1 MGLFNLGNNG
11 LAIDLGTANT
21 LIMQND
27 KIILNE
33 PSIIAVNSLTG
44 DMVAFGKKAQ
54 LMHEKTHEYIKTIR
68 PLRDGVISNFH
79 AAEQMLRGMVKSVTQ
94 NKNMLLSGIEKMI
107 ISIPFGATEV
117 EKRAIRDS
125 AEHAGAKELYMIHE
139 PIAAAMG
146 LGLNVKEAEGSMV
159 IDIGGGTTEIAV
171 ISLGGVVCNQS
182 MKMAGDTLNNELV
195 HYMRREHN
203 LMIGERTAEK
213 IKIEVGAATINL
225 ENPPEDMNVIGRD
238 MLTGLPKSI
247 KVNYGEIAEALEKS
261 ITMIEDAVVKTLEN
275 CPPELAG
282 DIYDKGIFLTGGGS
296 GLRGLDTRISKRT
309 SLPVLVTEN
318 NLTSVINGAGLSL
331 KTLPTVK
338 HMMVK

>member
-1 MGLFNLGNNG
+1 MGLLNIGKNG

-21 LIMQND
+21 LIMEND

-44 DMVAFGKKAQ
+44 DLVAFGKKA
-54 LMHEKTHEYIKTIR
+54 LMMHEKTHEYIKTIR
-68 PLRDGVISNFH
+68 PLKDGVISNFH
-79 AAEQMLRGMVKSVTQ
+79 ACEQMLRGMVKTVNQ
-94 NKNMLLSGIEKMI
+94 GKNMFLKGIEKMVVC
-107 ISIPFGATEV
+107 IPFGATEV
-117 EKRAIRDS
+117 EKRAVRDS
-125 AEHAGAKELYMIHE
+125 AEYAGAKDLYMIHE

-146 LGLNVKEAEGSMV
+146 LGLNVKEPEGSMV

-182 MKMAGDTLNNELV
+182 MKMAGDALNNELV

-203 LMIGERTAEK
+203 LLIGERTAEK
-213 IKIEVGAATINL
+213 IKIEVGAASTEL
-225 ENPPEDMNVIGRD
+225 ENPPSDMKVIGRD

-247 KVNYGEIAEALEKS
+247 EVKYGEIAEALDKS
-261 ITMIEDAVVKTLEN
+261 ISMIEDAVVKTLEN

-282 DIYDKGIFLTGGGS
+282 DIYDRGICLTGGGS
-296 GLRGLDTRISKRT
+296 GLRGLDQRIAKRT
-309 SLPVLVTEN
+309 KLPVMTTEN

-331 KTLPTVK
+331 KTFQGMK
-338 HMMVK
+338 HLMVK

>member
-1 MGLFNLGNNG
+1 MGLFKLGNNG

-44 DMVAFGKKAQ
+44 ELVAFGQKAQ
-54 LMHEKTHEYIKTIR
+54 LMHEKTHEFIKTIR

-94 NKNMLLSGIEKMI
+94 KKNFILGGIDKMI

-125 AEHAGAKELYMIHE
+125 AEHAGAKNLFMIHE

-146 LGLNVKEAEGSMV
+146 LGLNVKEAEGSMI

-213 IKIEVGAATINL
+213 IKFEVGAATIDL
-225 ENPPEDMNVIGRD
+225 ENPPADMNVIGRD
-238 MLTGLPKSI
+238 MLTGLPKAI

-261 ITMIEDAVVKTLEN
+261 ITMIEDAVIKTLEN

-296 GLRGLDTRISKRT
+296 GLRGLDQRISKRT
-309 SLPVLVTEN
+309 SLPVLITEN
-318 NLTSVINGAGLSL
+318 NLTSVIGGIGLTL
-331 KTLPTVK
+331 KTLSGVK

>member
-1 MGLFNLGNNG
+1 MGLFKLGNNG

-44 DMVAFGKKAQ
+44 ELVAFGKKAQ
-54 LMHEKTHEYIKTIR
+54 LMHEKTHEFIKTIR

-94 NKNMLLSGIEKMI
+94 KKNFIMSGIDKMI

-125 AEHAGAKELYMIHE
+125 AEHAGARDLFMIHE

-213 IKIEVGAATINL
+213 IKFEVGAATINL
-225 ENPPEDMNVIGRD
+225 ENPPEDMNVVGRD

-296 GLRGLDTRISKRT
+296 GLRGLDQRISKRT
-309 SLPVLVTEN
+309 SLPVLITEN
-318 NLTSVINGAGLSL
+318 NLTSVISGAGLTL
-331 KTLPTVK
+331 KTLSGIK

>member
-44 DMVAFGKKAQ
+44 DLVAFGKKAQ

-79 AAEQMLRGMVKSVTQ
+79 AAEQMLRAMVRSVTQ
-94 NKNMLLSGIEKMI
+94 SKNMLLGGIDKMI

-213 IKIEVGAATINL
+213 IKFEVGAASTHL

-247 KVNYGEIAEALEKS
+247 KINYSEIAEALDKS
-261 ITMIEDAVVKTLEN
+261 ITMIEDAVIKTLEN

-296 GLRGLDTRISKRT
+296 GLRGLDNRISKRT
-309 SLPVLVTEN
+309 SLPVMVTEN

-331 KTLPTVK
+331 KTLPSVK
-338 HMMVK
+338 HMMIK